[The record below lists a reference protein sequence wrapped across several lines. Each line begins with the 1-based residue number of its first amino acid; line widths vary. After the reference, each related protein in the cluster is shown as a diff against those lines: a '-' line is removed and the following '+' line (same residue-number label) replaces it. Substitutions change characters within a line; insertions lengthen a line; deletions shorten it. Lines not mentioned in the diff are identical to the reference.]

1 MSNGYRAK
9 WRDDS
14 CREAEVEHF
23 KRLKVAEKFLHFVV
37 QEATVW
43 AEEKEAAI
51 KAGVEP
57 VVALFGSR
65 ACGLDA
71 AGNPLPEKTDKP
83 AKPRKPQPYRAR
95 VYAPQMVALGTRA
108 ALLLLELSPLIVAQW
123 KRLVE
128 AGTDPRRLALDD
140 HDAKVAALLFD
151 EIGVQYHEVMASDQ
165 EKLREALDKLEA
177 WVRKLKE
184 AEEANKGGGGPET
197 GPPVASPVA
206 GADSTRGQAN
216 FASQKEPDPTPD
228 NGETEPDPDPSRKPA
243 PYSGS
248 GASLDWT
255 KLQGQA

>member
-65 ACGLDA
+65 ACGLDE

-83 AKPRKPQPYRAR
+83 AQASALSRAG
-95 VYAPQMVALGTRA
+95 LRA
-108 ALLLLELSPLIVAQW
+108 ADG
-123 KRLVE
+123 R
-128 AGTDPRRLALDD
+128 AG
-140 HDAKVAALLFD
+140 DARGFAA
-151 EIGVQYHEVMASDQ
+151 A
-165 EKLREALDKLEA
+165 
-177 WVRKLKE
+177 
-184 AEEANKGGGGPET
+184 
-197 GPPVASPVA
+197 
-206 GADSTRGQAN
+206 
-216 FASQKEPDPTPD
+216 
-228 NGETEPDPDPSRKPA
+228 
-243 PYSGS
+243 
-248 GASLDWT
+248 
-255 KLQGQA
+255 